1 MWLERQPGKRIAPV
15 SWFEGEHR
23 MRRDSLAGLA
33 PTTIATAMLLAG
45 CSGSSQLGSP
55 VTPMS
60 ANVPQQQ
67 SVFHHSRQ
75 ATSWLNRLDAR
86 TRLAYI
92 SDTLAN
98 NVTVFDLNGTMQ
110 GQIGGLSNPGG
121 LFVDS
126 KHNLWVANGGSNNV
140 LEFARGATT
149 PFNTLDDA
157 GAGPLD
163 VTMCAN
169 GTVYVAGSDSTAI
182 EVYPRGSVNPTRSL
196 TYPGA
201 EQNDALTC
209 DAAGNVFATIVIS
222 FHGGVV
228 EFPRGKQHGAT
239 QLPISLGGPGGIKP
253 DSAGNLLV
261 DDQSAQ
267 TITEYTEA
275 GSPTGSSI
283 ATAFDCINFGVTTN
297 SKLVGCAVY
306 VAYHTS
312 YGQSYTFPGGTMRQ
326 TYSGSFMLPYGFAF
340 DPGQKGL

>member
-1 MWLERQPGKRIAPV
+1 M
-15 SWFEGEHR
+15 HR
-23 MRRDSLAGLA
+23 HNLAGLA
-33 PTTIATAMLLAG
+33 STAIVTAIFLAG
-45 CSGSSQLGSP
+45 CSGGSQAGSP
-55 VTPMS
+55 VSPTS
-60 ANVPQQQ
+60 ANLPQQQ
-67 SVFHHSRQ
+67 GVFRQ
-75 ATSWLNRLDAR
+75 TRQMTSWMNRPDAGAH
-86 TRLAYI
+86 LAYI
-92 SDTLAN
+92 ADFLAN
-98 NVTVFDLNGTMQ
+98 NVTVFDLKGTMQ
-110 GQIGGLSNPGG
+110 GQIGSLSNPGG

-126 KHNLWVANGGSNNV
+126 KHNLWVANGGANNV

-149 PFNTLDDA
+149 PFTTLSDP

-163 VTMCAN
+163 VTICPN

-182 EVYPRGSVNPTRSL
+182 EVYPQGSINPTRSL

-201 EQNDALTC
+201 EQTDALTC

-228 EFPRGKQHGAT
+228 EFPHGKQHGAS

-253 DSAGNLLV
+253 YGAGNLLV

-275 GSPTGSSI
+275 GSPTGNSI
-283 ATAFDCINFGVTTN
+283 STAFDCINFGVAR
-297 SKLVGCAVY
+297 SGKVVGCAVY

-312 YGQSYTFPGGTMRQ
+312 YGQSYSFPGGTSRV

>member
-1 MWLERQPGKRIAPV
+1 
-15 SWFEGEHR
+15 
-23 MRRDSLAGLA
+23 MRRDNLTCLAS
-33 PTTIATAMLLAG
+33 TTIVTAMLLAG
-45 CSGSSQLGSP
+45 CSGSSQFGSP
-55 VTPMS
+55 VSSTS
-60 ANVPQQQ
+60 ANPPQRQ
-67 SVFHHSRQ
+67 SLVRQSRQ
-75 ATSWLNRLDAR
+75 ATSWMIRPNAR

-92 SDTLAN
+92 SDNLAN

-110 GQIGGLSNPGG
+110 GQIDGLSYPGG

-126 KHNLWVANGGSNNV
+126 KHNLWVANGGANNV

-149 PFNTLDDA
+149 PSNTLNDS
-157 GAGPLD
+157 GAGPID
-163 VTMCAN
+163 VTMCPN
-169 GTVYVAGSDSTAI
+169 GTIYVAGGNSTAI
-182 EVYPRGSVNPTRSL
+182 EVYPRSSTNPTRSL

-201 EQNDALTC
+201 EQTDALTC

-253 DSAGNLLV
+253 DNAGNLLV

-275 GSPTGSSI
+275 GSPTGNSI
-283 ATAFDCINFGVTTN
+283 ATAFDCINFGVMRN
-297 SKLVGCAVY
+297 SKVVGCPVY
-306 VAYHTS
+306 VAYKTS
-312 YGQSYTFPGGTMRQ
+312 YGQSYAFPGGTSLQ

>member
-1 MWLERQPGKRIAPV
+1 
-15 SWFEGEHR
+15 
-23 MRRDSLAGLA
+23 MRRDNLTGLVS
-33 PTTIATAMLLAG
+33 TTIVTAMLLAG
-45 CSGSSQLGSP
+45 CSGGSQLGSP
-55 VTPMS
+55 ATPMS
-60 ANVPQQQ
+60 ANPPQQQ
-67 SVFHHSRQ
+67 SLVRHSRQ
-75 ATSWLNRLDAR
+75 TTSWMNRPDAR

-92 SDTLAN
+92 SDNLAN
-98 NVTVFDLNGTMQ
+98 NVTVFDLDGTMK
-110 GQIGGLSNPGG
+110 GQIGSLSYPGG

-126 KHNLWVANGGSNNV
+126 KHNLWVANGGANNV

-149 PFNTLDDA
+149 PSNTLNDS
-157 GAGPLD
+157 GAGPID
-163 VTMCAN
+163 VTMCPN
-169 GTVYVAGSDSTAI
+169 GSIYVAGGNSTAI
-182 EVYPRGSVNPTRSL
+182 EVYPRGSTNPTRSL

-201 EQNDALTC
+201 EQTDALTC

-253 DSAGNLLV
+253 DNAGNLLV

-275 GSPTGSSI
+275 GSPTGNSI
-283 ATAFDCINFGVTTN
+283 ATAFDCINFGVMRN
-297 SKLVGCAVY
+297 SKVVGCPVY
-306 VAYHTS
+306 VAYKTS
-312 YGQSYTFPGGTMRQ
+312 YGQSYAFPGGTSLQ

>member
-1 MWLERQPGKRIAPV
+1 
-15 SWFEGEHR
+15 
-23 MRRDSLAGLA
+23 MRYNNLAGLA
-33 PTTIATAMLLAG
+33 SASIVAAAILAG
-45 CSGSSQLGSP
+45 CSGSSQGGSAL
-55 VTPMS
+55 TPT
-60 ANVPQQQ
+60 AAEVPQQQ
-67 SVFHHSRQ
+67 SVFRQSRHT
-75 ATSWLNRLDAR
+75 TSWMIRPDAR

-92 SDTLAN
+92 SDNLAN

-110 GQIGGLSNPGG
+110 GQIDGLSYPGG

-126 KHNLWVANGGSNNV
+126 KHNLWVANGGANNI

-149 PFNTLDDA
+149 PFNTLDDPS
-157 GAGPLD
+157 AGPLD
-163 VTMCAN
+163 VTMCPN
-169 GTVYVAGSDSTAI
+169 GTLYVAGSNSTAI

-201 EQNDALTC
+201 GQNDALTC
-209 DAAGNVFATIVIS
+209 DATGNVFATIVVS

-253 DSAGNLLV
+253 DNAGNLLV

-275 GSPTGSSI
+275 GSPTGHSI
-283 ATAFDCINFGVTTN
+283 STASDCINFGVTNN
-297 SKLVGCAVY
+297 SKVVGCPVY
-306 VAYHTS
+306 VAYKTS
-312 YGQSYTFPGGTMRQ
+312 YGQSYAFPAGTSLQ

>member
-1 MWLERQPGKRIAPV
+1 MIRP
-15 SWFEGEHR
+15 
-23 MRRDSLAGLA
+23 
-33 PTTIATAMLLAG
+33 
-45 CSGSSQLGSP
+45 
-55 VTPMS
+55 
-60 ANVPQQQ
+60 
-67 SVFHHSRQ
+67 
-75 ATSWLNRLDAR
+75 DAR

-110 GQIGGLSNPGG
+110 GQIDGLSYPGG

-126 KHNLWVANGGSNNV
+126 KHNLWVANGGANNV

-149 PFNTLDDA
+149 PFNTLDDP

-163 VTMCAN
+163 VTMCPN
-169 GTVYVAGSDSTAI
+169 GTHLCRRLQLHRYRGLSSTAA
-182 EVYPRGSVNPTRSL
+182 SSPTRSSDL
-196 TYPGA
+196 SR
-201 EQNDALTC
+201 EHSQNDALTC
-209 DAAGNVFATIVIS
+209 DAAGNVFATIVVS

-253 DSAGNLLV
+253 DNAGNLLV

-275 GSPTGSSI
+275 GSPTGHSI
-283 ATAFDCINFGVTTN
+283 STAFDCINFGVMKN
-297 SKLVGCAVY
+297 SKVVGCPVY
-306 VAYHTS
+306 VAYKTS
-312 YGQSYTFPGGTMRQ
+312 DGQSYAFPGRHECVQ

>member
-1 MWLERQPGKRIAPV
+1 
-15 SWFEGEHR
+15 
-23 MRRDSLAGLA
+23 MRRDNLAALA
-33 PTTIATAMLLAG
+33 STTVATAMLLAG
-45 CSGSSQLGSP
+45 CSGGSQVGSP
-55 VTPMS
+55 VSPMS

-67 SVFHHSRQ
+67 SVFRAAKGQGRQ
-75 ATSWLNRLDAR
+75 TTSWMNRPDAL
-86 TRLAYI
+86 TRLVYI

-126 KHNLWVANGGSNNV
+126 KRNLWVANGGANNV

-149 PFNTLDDA
+149 PSKTLNDP

-163 VTMCAN
+163 VTMCPN
-169 GTVYVAGSDSTAI
+169 GNVYVAGSSSTAI
-182 EVYPRGSVNPTRSL
+182 DVYPAGSTNPTRSI

-201 EQNDALTC
+201 AQNDALTC
-209 DAAGNVFATIVIS
+209 DAAGNVFATIVVS

-228 EFPRGKQHGAT
+228 EFPRGKQRGAT

-253 DSAGNLLV
+253 DNAGNLLV
-261 DDQSAQ
+261 DDQTAQ

-275 GSPTGSSI
+275 GSPTGNSI
-283 ATAFDCINFGVTTN
+283 HTAYDCINFGVARS
-297 SKLVGCAVY
+297 SKIVGCPVY
-306 VAYHTS
+306 IAYQTS
-312 YGQSYTFPGGTMRQ
+312 YGQSYTFPGGAMRQ